1 MRMITFSLLPPP
13 INLFPLISWCTA
25 AAAKQAQTDPTSLP
39 PFLRYLSFFSF
50 IWRDS
55 RTPPPSPSRARS
67 VCPSVDLGAH
77 SLHHSFTSTRETI
90 HRERPRGRWLRPPLI
105 LACIIK
111 QVPQSQTAAAHCTAD
126 DGDGDVTDGVRI
138 AVYRILRNQSWMS
151 SPLCGGDV
159 GVKQDSGSLARM
171 RWHAELVTLRCYIFS
186 PCLLM
191 DKDCTYLS
199 RECVPHFIHTEHAD
213 LSEHAC

>member
-1 MRMITFSLLPPP
+1 MITFSFPPSSHQ
-13 INLFPLISWCTA
+13 PLSPHFVVHGRKA
-25 AAAKQAQTDPTSLP
+25 SPDRPSGLP

-55 RTPPPSPSRARS
+55 RRHRPRAI
-67 VCPSVDLGAH
+67 CPSFRPSLGRPRCA
-77 SLHHSFTSTRETI
+77 LTTPFI
-90 HRERPRGRWLRPPLI
+90 HFHPRNHPQRERGLEAASSVLRPPLI

-151 SPLCGGDV
+151 SPFCGGDV
-159 GVKQDSGSLARM
+159 GAEQDSGRLAGCFGM
-171 RWHAELVTLRCYIFS
+171 LI
-186 PCLLM
+186 
-191 DKDCTYLS
+191 
-199 RECVPHFIHTEHAD
+199 AD
-213 LSEHAC
+213 LSTSSCYLLLPFPKT